1 LSLTR
6 TSFTR
11 EGKGKEHTV
20 NSPMR
25 TICPTSLL
33 LCLVNLNVRDVERV
47 YIKAFHL
54 QPEVCHRTTFIK
66 QSYKEQYAHKLMQIN
81 KENED
86 YTKKYSEKQINTVST
101 SALLSAFFN
110 KPSKKVADFTGQR
123 PCPLEWRALA
133 CAVRPTPPQNR
144 RKGMACLWASTS
156 SKYLLAFVNSRCLI
170 ACAASLVF
178 YFTQGS
184 QHQQQCMWQPLVTE
198 EIFGS
203 YAWTEIIHV
212 HITQVLSQLT
222 IENPLRRM

>member
-1 LSLTR
+1 
-6 TSFTR
+6 
-11 EGKGKEHTV
+11 
-20 NSPMR
+20 MR
-25 TICPTSLL
+25 TICPTPLL

-54 QPEVCHRTTFIK
+54 RPEVCHRTTFIK
-66 QSYKEQYAHKLMQIN
+66 QSYKEQYVHKLMQMN
-81 KENED
+81 KVNED
-86 YTKKYSEKQINTVST
+86 YTKKYAEKRRSTIST

-144 RKGMACLWASTS
+144 RKGTACLWASTS
-156 SKYLLAFVNSRCLI
+156 SKYLFAFVNSRCLI

-184 QHQQQCMWQPLVTE
+184 QRQPQCMRQPLVT
-198 EIFGS
+198 
-203 YAWTEIIHV
+203 
-212 HITQVLSQLT
+212 
-222 IENPLRRM
+222 